1 MLSIFILFLDKSVK
15 ISLDVEA
22 TTDFFVTLQFG
33 DGTSHKFTS
42 EPYEIEKFYRIPGEY
57 VIHATAV
64 DIVQLN
70 PVSKY

>member
-1 MLSIFILFLDKSVK
+1 MK
-15 ISLDVEA
+15 INLDVEA
-22 TTDFFVTLQFG
+22 STEFFVILQFG

-64 DIVQLN
+64 DIAQLN